1 MTKDI
6 DTSPEAVDPRCAK
19 CGHKR
24 SEHHYRHTFV
34 GPSREDTIAT
44 LSARVAELEAALRD
58 QHKDTKR
65 TARILLRAEATDA
78 KLAKAM
84 LALVDG
90 VELAH
95 GVSFSDSK
103 IMSAW
108 GQRVEIKINST
119 LAAITDKDAT

>member
-1 MTKDI
+1 MTDNI

-24 SEHHYRHTFV
+24 SEHNYRHPFV